1 MSSTVFIICCLQ
13 SVTLSWLADYGR
25 LQFIEHFVRGQ
36 IDSKIRFYLIASL
49 TTSDSRNIV
58 FYCLLCVCVYVC
70 IVHTDVTTIAQVLVL
85 VLVLKSWSL
94 SWSLREVLVLVLVLG
109 TQVLVLVLVL
119 GLGKKSLLTS
129 LLLHYITFF
138 LTWPKSKRSK
148 VKEIIVLIKARSF
161 LDELNLEQLTS

>member
-49 TTSDSRNIV
+49 TTSDSRNVV

-70 IVHTDVTTIAQVLVL
+70 VVHTDVTTIAQVLVL

-109 TQVLVLVLVL
+109 
-119 GLGKKSLLTS
+119 LGKKSLLTS

-138 LTWPKSKRSK
+138 NG
-148 VKEIIVLIKARSF
+148 A
-161 LDELNLEQLTS
+161 